1 MSYRRS
7 RPRGKKSNPMADSWK
22 PEDKAT
28 ESAFENPAEFDIS
41 HPTTEA
47 SKGPVASGEPK
58 THGEARNPKDG

>member
-1 MSYRRS
+1 
-7 RPRGKKSNPMADSWK
+7 MADSWK

-47 SKGPVASGEPK
+47 SKGPIASGEPK